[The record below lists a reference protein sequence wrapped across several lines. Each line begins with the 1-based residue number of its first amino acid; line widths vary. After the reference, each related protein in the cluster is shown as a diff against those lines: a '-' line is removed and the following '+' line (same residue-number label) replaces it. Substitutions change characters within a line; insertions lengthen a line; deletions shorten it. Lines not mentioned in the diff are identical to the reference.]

1 MGRLDKLQYSCSE
14 RGLRGERNEVSVYKF
29 NCNMKYGNMKYGMES
44 HTVIYSRA
52 SAL

>member
-29 NCNMKYGNMKYGMES
+29 NCNMKYGMES

-52 SAL
+52 SAV

>member
-14 RGLRGERNEVSVYKF
+14 RGLRGERNEEVSVYKF
-29 NCNMKYGNMKYGMES
+29 NRNMKYGMES

-52 SAL
+52 SAA